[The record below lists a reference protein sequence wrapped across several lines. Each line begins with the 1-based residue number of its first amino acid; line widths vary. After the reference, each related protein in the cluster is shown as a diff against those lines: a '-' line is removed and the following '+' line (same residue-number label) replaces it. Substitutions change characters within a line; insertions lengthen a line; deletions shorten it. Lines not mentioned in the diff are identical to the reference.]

1 MTLAAADARKSV
13 RLRRST
19 LAAGDVGS
27 EAEPVAAAVDV
38 VAVVVAAVAE
48 IGDVGPPGLGDVAT
62 VLRRLRRLQPKPVD
76 GQKPDRYL
84 RPESSL
90 HRPAES
96 YTDAS
101 AIGLVGRSLP

>member
-38 VAVVVAAVAE
+38 VVVAVAE